1 MANRI
6 IYQSDALYASK
17 SVRSTGID
25 EHQQLR
31 RVQSANYS
39 FNVNRTDVNQFG
51 QLARIDSTILETPT
65 VSVDLSY
72 LLGDGYN
79 ESALGFS
86 FTSGSLATG
95 FISNQISA
103 TSEQATSGINLYMLT
118 TPEGVDANV
127 ARTTQDFDNNVIGL
141 GNCYLSDYTVDASVG
156 DFPTVTVSLEGLNA
170 NSTTGVVGVTGLGAH
185 GGDIEGASAAAEKN
199 HHQAS
204 FGPKVLS
211 FGVGGHPRDAGLLT
225 GSDGETKRQEQ
236 VKMLAVDPEDTN
248 FIGASGAVSGVGV
261 NVVDGNQLSVMKSG
275 IVLEGP
281 SEATGV
287 GQTALTTAL
296 KPGDMTLTLTNGKS
310 FFNVDASDSSAGHV
324 QSISLSVPLSRT
336 PIEKLGSTFAF
347 ARVADFPITPT
358 LSVSAV
364 VNSAKQQALHD
375 IIANDDFIDQLSFS
389 FSNTAGAKQVE
400 YTLKNAKIESE
411 SVSSSIG
418 PNKTVDLTF
427 SVTIGGPDDTNN
439 NIFFSGQH
447 GHPDDTKRVFG
458 SNFVRAN

>member
-1 MANRI
+1 
-6 IYQSDALYASK
+6 
-17 SVRSTGID
+17 
-25 EHQQLR
+25 
-31 RVQSANYS
+31 
-39 FNVNRTDVNQFG
+39 
-51 QLARIDSTILETPT
+51 
-65 VSVDLSY
+65 
-72 LLGDGYN
+72 
-79 ESALGFS
+79 
-86 FTSGSLATG
+86 
-95 FISNQISA
+95 
-103 TSEQATSGINLYMLT
+103 
-118 TPEGVDANV
+118 
-127 ARTTQDFDNNVIGL
+127 
-141 GNCYLSDYTVDASVG
+141 
-156 DFPTVTVSLEGLNA
+156 
-170 NSTTGVVGVTGLGAH
+170 
-185 GGDIEGASAAAEKN
+185 
-199 HHQAS
+199 
-204 FGPKVLS
+204 
-211 FGVGGHPRDAGLLT
+211 
-225 GSDGETKRQEQ
+225 
-236 VKMLAVDPEDTN
+236 MLAVDPESAN

-261 NVVDGNQLSVMKSG
+261 NVVDGTQLAVMKSG

-375 IIANDDFIDQLSFS
+375 IIANDDFIDELSFS
-389 FSNTAGAKQVE
+389 FSNTAGTKQVE
-400 YTLKNAKIESE
+400 YTLKNAKVESE
-411 SVSSSIG
+411 SISSSIG

-439 NIFFSGQH
+439 NIFFSGVH

-458 SNFVRAN
+458 SNFVRAT